1 MTELKITKSQKT
13 ALTRISNRVSKML
26 DGYDPDF
33 KISDDEEFVFCSN
46 NLLYLKGQAADL
58 AEMKQYL
65 SDPLKEAVKRVSE
78 LFKAPEKACAE
89 VEKHLKQK
97 LSEYILARREDSQK
111 ALESAIT
118 DEGADPAK
126 MQAAMSIAAPDV
138 EGISIRESKRVVIR
152 DESLIPEEY
161 YVIDKKKVEKA
172 AKAGV
177 EIPGVL
183 LVDSVTI
190 AASKK
195 S

>member
-1 MTELKITKSQKT
+1 MSI
-13 ALTRISNRVSKML
+13 
-26 DGYDPDF
+26 G
-33 KISDDEEFVFCSN
+33 
-46 NLLYLKGQAADL
+46 
-58 AEMKQYL
+58 
-65 SDPLKEAVKRVSE
+65 
-78 LFKAPEKACAE
+78 APE
-89 VEKHLKQK
+89 
-97 LSEYILARREDSQK
+97 
-111 ALESAIT
+111 
-118 DEGADPAK
+118 
-126 MQAAMSIAAPDV
+126 V